1 MRLDHGK
8 FWFHEIQFFEVLQL
22 IWRWVEEFPPNVLEV
37 PLKYKLSMNTWVD
50 AINYVITKHKSF
62 PCKRF
67 TSYLPMWSY
76 KKCNGPFPLTIF
88 AAISRAIL
96 QRFQIVRVNYWR
108 LNNCYIADACSG
120 PTGCYL
126 VPWTLSN
133 NDRDQNTL
141 TQQLVHSK
149 VSTHLV
155 LGPVNTIPL
164 IDILQGLRVT

>member
-96 QRFQIVRVNYWR
+96 RRFQIVRVNYWR
-108 LNNCYIADACSG
+108 LNNCYILIECPLPPRHVFVHG
-120 PTGCYL
+120 KWL
-126 VPWTLSN
+126 ELSIC
-133 NDRDQNTL
+133 QNKNRPKSL
-141 TQQLVHSK
+141 RHLNFLNLSK
-149 VSTHLV
+149 FARS
-155 LGPVNTIPL
+155 
-164 IDILQGLRVT
+164 VTMNLASQT